1 MVRMQTNFT
10 FEVSPAM
17 AKFGSRGVYVHDP
30 SPIVKCGGNY
40 WIYYTGPGIASWY
53 SSDLKKW
60 ERGPAAISNAPAWVA
75 TAVPRNHFRYYWAP
89 DVIHVGDRYLLYYAV
104 SSFGKNRSAI
114 ALATNSTLNPDDPG
128 FGWVDQ
134 GAVVQS
140 VETDNFNAIDP
151 SAVLDEQGRLWLAFG
166 SFWSGIKLV
175 QLDPNTG
182 KRIAT
187 NSPMY
192 SLAFNDSIEAS
203 YIYHHAGYYYL
214 FVNWGKCCRG
224 TNSTYEI
231 RVGRSP
237 RVTGPYFDKDGE
249 DMLVGG
255 GSPFLATRGP
265 FIGPGQSGIYSEN
278 GADWFSC
285 HFYDGSRRG
294 QAALSIL
301 PLGWDT
307 NGWPQIDWDKLK

>member
-1 MVRMQTNFT
+1 MQTNLT
-10 FEVSPAM
+10 FNVSPAM
-17 AKFGSRGVYVHDP
+17 AKFGSCGVYVHDP
-30 SPIVKCGGNY
+30 SPIVKCGSNY
-40 WIYYTGPGIASWY
+40 WIYYTGVGIASWH

-60 ERGPAAISNAPAWVA
+60 ERGPAAISIAPPWTAQ
-75 TAVPRNHFRYYWAP
+75 AVPRNRWRYYWAP
-89 DVIHVGDRYLLYYAV
+89 DVIRVGNRYLLYYAI

-114 ALATNSTLNPDDPG
+114 GLAANSTLNPDDPG
-128 FGWVDQ
+128 FKWIDQ

-140 VETDNFNAIDP
+140 LETDNFNAIDP
-151 SAVLDEQGRLWLAFG
+151 AAVLDEQGHLWLAFG

-182 KRIAT
+182 KRVAA

-203 YIYHHAGYYYL
+203 CIYHHGGYYYL
-214 FVNWGKCCRG
+214 FVNWGICCRG

-237 RVTGPYFDKDGE
+237 RVTGPYLDMDGK

-255 GSPFLATRGP
+255 GSPFLSSRGP
-265 FIGPGQSGIYSEN
+265 FIGPGQSGVYSEN
-278 GADWFSC
+278 GVGWFSC

-294 QAALSIL
+294 MAALSIL

-307 NGWPQIDWDKLK
+307 HGWPQIDWDKLR